1 MTDPLLLGQKIPVKR
16 LEMSEVENRPVALR
30 DRSIMEGS
38 GLNQTGQG
46 IGGCASLKQYLR

>member
-38 GLNQTGQG
+38 GLNQTGQD
-46 IGGCASLKQYLR
+46 IGGCSSLKQYLR

>member
-30 DRSIMEGS
+30 DRSIKEGS
-38 GLNQTGQG
+38 GPNQTE
-46 IGGCASLKQYLR
+46 

>member
-1 MTDPLLLGQKIPVKR
+1 MTDLLLLGQKIPVKR

-38 GLNQTGQG
+38 GPNQTEQG
-46 IGGCASLKQYLR
+46 IDGGASLKQHLC